1 MADDRPP
8 GRPGAPDSSGDVW
21 LAPLRAVGRVL
32 LSIVLI
38 LWTLL
43 DVLLFPLFR
52 PLFAWLSSL
61 RLFEWIGSLFNR
73 LPPYVA
79 LLIFAI
85 PFIVIEPLKG
95 FALYWFGIGHYIQG
109 ALLLVLAH
117 GGSILIVERL
127 YHAMHVPLMRIGWFR
142 RLMSWLDG
150 LRRAVLDWARATD
163 LWRSAAG
170 LAQTV
175 RAAVRGW
182 VRALRRG

>member
-95 FALYWFGIGHYIQG
+95 FALYWFGIGHIFQG
-109 ALLLVLAH
+109 GTLYVLGHLA
-117 GGSILIVERL
+117 SILIVERI
-127 YHAMHVPLMRIGWFR
+127 YHAAHEPLMRIGWFK
-142 RLMSWLDG
+142 RLMTWLAG
-150 LRRAVLDWARATD
+150 VRRIAVDWAESTAVWKTSARFAREVRAT
-163 LWRSAAG
+163 
-170 LAQTV
+170 
-175 RAAVRGW
+175 VRGW
-182 VRALRRG
+182 VRDLRRG

>member
-1 MADDRPP
+1 MADERPL
-8 GRPGAPDSSGDVW
+8 GLEV
-21 LAPLRAVGRVL
+21 LRAVGRFVVTL
-32 LSIVLI
+32 VLI
-38 LWTLL
+38 GWTIL
-43 DVLLFPLFR
+43 DALLFPLLR
-52 PLFAWLSSL
+52 PIINELARL
-61 RLFEWIGSLFNR
+61 RLFESIGSALGR

-79 LLIFAI
+79 LLTLAV
-85 PFIVIEPLKG
+85 PFLVIEPFKW

-150 LRRAVLDWARATD
+150 LRRAALDWARSTD